1 MMVIKTK
8 NQIKKNYYM
17 SGYLFIAKAAG
28 DIKYSTFFS
37 KFTSN
42 RVSKNHNIV
51 IFKGNILMFFIA
63 RSL

>member
-17 SGYLFIAKAAG
+17 PDYLFIAKVAG
-28 DIKYSTFFS
+28 GIKSFISFS
-37 KFTSN
+37 KFAPN
-42 RVSKNHNIV
+42 RASKNHNTV
-51 IFKGNILMFFIA
+51 IFKGDILMFFIA